1 MFGDTEEYTVV
12 HGGTSVKCTSVEQV
26 VEVVKRLER
35 DREVPVPTPAPVFE
49 REVPV
54 PRKLAVY
61 DLPLKDAVAEVLNEE
76 RVPMRPV
83 ELVKVLRKR
92 GLPKT
97 EATYQRVYAALRYG
111 NFTYDDGLWRLKS
124 A

>member
-1 MFGDTEEYTVV
+1 MQHTEEYTVI
-12 HGGTSVKCTSVEQV
+12 HGHTTVKCTSVEDV
-26 VEVVKRLER
+26 VEVVKRLEY
-35 DREVPVPTPAPVFE
+35 DREVPVPAPVE

-54 PRKLAVY
+54 QRKLAVY
-61 DLPLKDAVAEVLNEE
+61 DLPLKDAVEEVIADE

-83 ELVKVLRKR
+83 EIVKLLRKR
-92 GLPKT
+92 GVPKS

-111 NFTYDDGLWRLKS
+111 NFAYDDGLWKLKS

>member
-1 MFGDTEEYTVV
+1 MMANEEYTVI
-12 HGGTSVKCTSVEQV
+12 HGQTHVKCTSVEQV
-26 VEVVKRLER
+26 VEVVKRLEH
-35 DREVPVPTPAPVFE
+35 DVEVPVAPSARVE

-61 DLPLKDAVAEVLNEE
+61 DLPLKDAVVEVLSDQ

-83 ELVKVLRKR
+83 ELVKALRKR

-111 NFTYDDGLWRLKS
+111 PFAYDDGLWKVRT